1 MDNMVNGPYE
11 QMHKLAV
18 SQKENHAWYGTEY
31 RKKIKA
37 QGLAR
42 PSYASARLQEMDPNG
57 DLKRQERTIKN
68 TSSQVNVGKST
79 RRLLKTKLLTPIGPG
94 GADTVISSQRLLSD
108 CRNLTKN

>member
-1 MDNMVNGPYE
+1 MVNGPYE

-18 SQKENHAWYGTEY
+18 SQKKITHGTVLNTE
-31 RKKIKA
+31 KIKA

-79 RRLLKTKLLTPIGPG
+79 RRLLKTRLLISIGPG
-94 GADTVISSQRLLSD
+94 GADTVISSQQLLLSD
-108 CRNLTKN
+108 FRNLTNN